1 MKKPLQL
8 PVFVVLLMLFWIAG
22 CSSSEEKPDVS
33 ESEMNAVFK
42 EFDRKDGPGC
52 AVAVV
57 KDGKVIFE
65 KGYGMANLEYD
76 IPVTPATIF
85 DIASVSKQFAGFA
98 VSKLVEE
105 KKISLDDDV
114 RKYLPDV
121 PDFGKKITIRHLVH
135 HTSGLRDWPEALNIA
150 GWRWDEVFSF
160 NDIMN
165 MVRAQKDLD
174 FDPGNHYSYSN
185 TGYNLLAAIVE
196 KVSGQSFRTWTEA
209 NIFKPLNM
217 NSSEFQDDYTR
228 LIKNMAYSYSARD
241 KEFVKTPGALTAYGS
256 SSLFT
261 SVEDLSKWVIHFDKE
276 VAAKNPVYLRMLEEG
291 KLNNGETVHYGYG
304 LATGQ
309 DRTLKTISHTGGW
322 AGYRTIIRNYPNE
335 KISVIILSNSSDF
348 NPDAYASQV
357 ADQFLGKK
365 LKSEGGHADH
375 VKDLATIKLE
385 PGAASK
391 LLGTYQLGPGWA
403 ATFTWENSELMVQ
416 ATGEPK
422 FPVEAKSDSV
432 VWVPAY
438 GASAT
443 FVKDADGSF
452 SSLKYRDIIAR
463 RITPWSPKASQL
475 SQYAG
480 TYYSE
485 ELGTEYKVKLKGDT
499 LAMHHMRNGNIML
512 TPDATGQ
519 DQFASSIGN
528 ILFMKDAQQKIS
540 GLTVSGGR
548 VKNLKF
554 RKK

>member
-1 MKKPLQL
+1 
-8 PVFVVLLMLFWIAG
+8 
-22 CSSSEEKPDVS
+22 
-33 ESEMNAVFK
+33 
-42 EFDRKDGPGC
+42 
-52 AVAVV
+52 
-57 KDGKVIFE
+57 
-65 KGYGMANLEYD
+65 MANLEYD

-85 DIASVSKQFAGFA
+85 DIASVSKQFAGLA
-98 VSKLVEE
+98 IAQLVED
-105 KKISLDDDV
+105 KKIALDDDI

-135 HTSGLRDWPEALNIA
+135 HTSGLRDWPEALNVA

-174 FDPGNHYSYSN
+174 FEPGHQFSYSN

-196 KVSGQSFRTWTEA
+196 KVSGQSFRTWTEV

-228 LIKNMAYSYSARD
+228 LIKNMAYSYGARD

-256 SSLFT
+256 SSMFT
-261 SVEDLSKWVIHFDKE
+261 SVEDLSKWVIHFDKQ

-291 KLNNGETVHYGYG
+291 VLNNGETVHYGYG
-304 LATGQ
+304 LGTGQ
-309 DRTLKTISHTGGW
+309 DRTLKTVSHTGGW
-322 AGYRTIIRNYPNE
+322 AGYRTIIRNYPSE
-335 KISVIILSNSSDF
+335 KISIIILSNSSDF
-348 NPDAYASQV
+348 NPEAYASQV
-357 ADQFLGKK
+357 ADHFLGKK
-365 LKSEGGHADH
+365 LKSEAGNTDHAKDMTT
-375 VKDLATIKLE
+375 VKLSL
-385 PGAASK
+385 GAATK

-403 ATFTWENSELMVQ
+403 VTFTMEKGELMVQ

-422 FPVEAKSDSV
+422 FSVDAKSDSV

-443 FVKDADGSF
+443 FLKDAGGSF

-463 RITPWSPKASQL
+463 KIIPWSPKASQL
-475 SQYAG
+475 SEYTG

-485 ELGTEYKVKLKGDT
+485 ELGTEYKVKLNGDT
-499 LAMHHMRNGNIML
+499 LEMHHMRNGRITL
-512 TPDATGQ
+512 ADGTGE
-519 DQFASSIGN
+519 DQFGSSIGS
-528 ILFMKDAQQKIS
+528 ILFVKDAQQKIT

-548 VKNLKF
+548 IKNLRF
-554 RKK
+554 GKKQ